1 MKDFASYHGLTGSVL
16 AQQQDQRMAAMR
28 AIGYSDEGTQPPS
41 ETVITIVFL
50 LLLLLLWY
58 EGCSPHRDNVVMLQ
72 IDFSEENIPRLGPLV
87 DLTLDKRRTKGTRY

>member
-1 MKDFASYHGLTGSVL
+1 M
-16 AQQQDQRMAAMR
+16 
-28 AIGYSDEGTQPPS
+28 
-41 ETVITIVFL
+41 ITIVFLLLLL

-87 DLTLDKRRTKGTRY
+87 DLALDKREREN